1 MMRLHNLRPRPGS
14 RHRVKRLGIGESSG
28 HGKTSGKGHKGQKA
42 RSGGSIRLG
51 FEGGQMPLIRRLPKR
66 GFNNAA
72 FHKTY
77 AIVNLSD
84 LNDFKAGTAV
94 NEQLLRESKLIR
106 GNFVGVKIL
115 GDGELKHGLSI
126 EADKVSASARAKIEK
141 AGGTITLRE
150 ARSPRPPRPKGSKD
164 VDATATAE
172 TQDASPEVDKPTA
185 KKKSAGSAVKK
196 TKAPAKKKSSG
207 KS

>member
-1 MMRLHNLRPRPGS
+1 MEKVSNMMRLHNLRPRPGS
-14 RHRVKRLGIGESSG
+14 RHRVKRLGCGESSG

-72 FHKTY
+72 FHKHY
-77 AIVNLSD
+77 AIVNLDD
-84 LNDFKAGTAV
+84 LHAFKAGTAV

-106 GNFVGVKIL
+106 GDFVGIKIL
-115 GDGELKHGLSI
+115 GDGELKHGLKV
-126 EADKVSASARAKIEK
+126 EADKVSAAAREKIEK

-150 ARSPRPPRPKGSKD
+150 KAGRPQTAAVRESSAEEPAGEAASEGTRKQKSSKK
-164 VDATATAE
+164 TST
-172 TQDASPEVDKPTA
+172 KA
-185 KKKSAGSAVKK
+185 KKKASREN
-196 TKAPAKKKSSG
+196 
-207 KS
+207 